1 MSGIFCTFVSRIIKL
16 YFNIQDKK
24 IMRKKLLSLLV
35 LLMTAVSGAWAE
47 SWPSGD
53 CTVTLSGG
61 VMTVSGTGAM
71 GDDQPWSSYKS
82 EITSVVIEDGVT
94 SIGNYAFTG
103 CGNLASVSI
112 PASMT
117 SIGPYAFSLSGTAA
131 TALTVTFAEGTSSMT
146 IGEGAFGFANLT
158 SITIPNSV
166 TSIGKYAFNYCSKL
180 ETITLNSNP
189 FIDEDA
195 FTGIKAGATV
205 TMNLTANSA
214 DGAYWTTF
222 YNMNYSFQADVNT
235 QVFKVE
241 LNDTKLTLHE
251 VEDRIVNG
259 GLPVVLKKSTDGNIV
274 MTQTTEAT
282 SNTQP
287 NSLSGV
293 SDPAGL
299 PADGNTYV
307 LDNGSEGLGFYK
319 LADGKKL
326 GVGNAFLFYSGG
338 AGARE
343 FFGFGEATGIEAIDN
358 GQLTIDNEVY
368 DLQGRRVANPTK
380 GIYVVNGKKVITK

>member
-1 MSGIFCTFVSRIIKL
+1 
-16 YFNIQDKK
+16 
-24 IMRKKLLSLLV
+24 
-35 LLMTAVSGAWAE
+35 
-47 SWPSGD
+47 
-53 CTVTLSGG
+53 
-61 VMTVSGTGAM
+61 
-71 GDDQPWSSYKS
+71 
-82 EITSVVIEDGVT
+82 
-94 SIGNYAFTG
+94 
-103 CGNLASVSI
+103 
-112 PASMT
+112 
-117 SIGPYAFSLSGTAA
+117 
-131 TALTVTFAEGTSSMT
+131 
-146 IGEGAFGFANLT
+146 
-158 SITIPNSV
+158 
-166 TSIGKYAFNYCSKL
+166 
-180 ETITLNSNP
+180 
-189 FIDEDA
+189 
-195 FTGIKAGATV
+195 
-205 TMNLTANSA
+205 
-214 DGAYWTTF
+214 
-222 YNMNYSFQADVNT
+222 MNYSFQADVNT

-259 GLPVVLKKSTDGNIV
+259 GLPVVLKKSSDGNIV

-319 LADGKKL
+319 LADGKTL

-343 FFGFGEATGIEAIDN
+343 FFGFGEATDIGNIDHSPF
-358 GQLTIDNEVY
+358 TIDHSVY

-380 GIYVVNGKKVITK
+380 GIYVVNGKKVIIK